1 MDSEPRILE
10 VTNMDIQV
18 DRLRQVLDLV
28 AAAIPRGRV
37 TLPITTSVLFS
48 EGKVTA
54 TNLEFWISVD
64 LPELGDYSF
73 VLPQRALT
81 EALKF
86 TPGRQMVSV
95 VPDED
100 RVVLETPASRLSLVK
115 PGEPQDFPPMPQP
128 AGDGFVVDGDRLVG
142 GFLEVL
148 PYLASEGRAP
158 VLTGVALKLDEELEM
173 ATADGYRLAIHRPG
187 IQLSGGETGHLAV
200 VPGNTA
206 RVLGQLWRK
215 GDKPPDIDAAKIAGE
230 TTNGGSVEIGRLAV
244 ARRNLRMVEDGNYI
258 SFSFGT
264 ITLCSALIQ
273 GTFPR
278 YEDFVPET
286 TGAGQVMVNAEEL
299 LRAVNQV
306 ANIAHQGSNVVRLR
320 WTSDRLVVSARAEDV
335 GDVEVVI
342 MPAVVEGGEAEIAF
356 NLDYLQQ
363 YLRGKT
369 HVVTIVRVQGDA
381 ESGRGNMGVFTHRGG
396 PMVIMMPM
404 LVQENTE
411 QPPVHLPPAA
421 DSDPE
426 GEVPPEERHP
436 DEAVREEEQPA
447 EPAAQEERAALRRRG
462 RRRQNQEG

>member
-1 MDSEPRILE
+1 
-10 VTNMDIQV
+10 MDIQV
-18 DRLRQVLDLV
+18 DKLRQALDLV
-28 AAAIPRGRV
+28 APAVPRGKV
-37 TLPITTSVLFS
+37 TLPITTSVLLD
-48 EGKVTA
+48 EGKLVA
-54 TNLEFWISVD
+54 TNLEVWVAVD
-64 LPELGDYSF
+64 LPEVGDSAF
-73 VLPQRALT
+73 VLPHRALT

-86 TPGRQMVSV
+86 TPGRQTLSMI
-95 VPDED
+95 PEGE
-100 RVVLETPASRLSLVK
+100 RVILQTASSRLSLVK
-115 PGEPQDFPPMPQP
+115 PGAPQDFPPMPQP
-128 AGDGFVVDGDRLVG
+128 EGDGFTVDGDRLVG

-286 TGAGQVMVNAEEL
+286 AGAGQVVVNAEEL

-411 QPPVHLPPAA
+411 QSPAEEASAA
-421 DSDPE
+421 DGDPE
-426 GEVPPEERHP
+426 GEVSAEVPTEEGHP

-447 EPAAQEERAALRRRG
+447 EPAAQEERAAPRRRG